1 MVIYSIGMIA
11 ISMVIVSIVIGRVV
25 VINVGMYESLNG
37 IPKRERNN
45 NSITNKRQSVLVDV
59 SSLKQK

>member
-11 ISMVIVSIVIGRVV
+11 ISMVIVLAVIGRVV
-25 VINVGMYESLNG
+25 VINVGMCESLNG

-45 NSITNKRQSVLVDV
+45 NSITRRQSVLVDV